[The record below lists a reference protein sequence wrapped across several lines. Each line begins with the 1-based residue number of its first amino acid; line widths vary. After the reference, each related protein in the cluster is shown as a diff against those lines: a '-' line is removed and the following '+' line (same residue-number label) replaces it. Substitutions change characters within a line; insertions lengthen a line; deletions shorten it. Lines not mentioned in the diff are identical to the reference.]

1 LWEGRLNE
9 TRSDTYV
16 EAGLVLD
23 KGRENVGTTP
33 LDAQPDAILKMPG
46 DSLAPFI
53 LSLCLTAIFVGL
65 LLNLWVLVGLALVA
79 SAAAVLGWLWPE
91 SKLGE
96 TRAGVHV

>member
-1 LWEGRLNE
+1 LRE
-9 TRSDTYV
+9 TRSDTSV

-23 KGRENVGTTP
+23 RGRETVGTTP
-33 LDAQPDAILKMPG
+33 LDAEPDAILKMPG
-46 DSLAPFI
+46 DSLSPFV

-65 LLNLWVLVGLALVA
+65 LLNLWVLVGLAVAA

-96 TRAGVHV
+96 TRADVHV